1 MNNIIS
7 YVCVKI
13 YVFTDQVGKI
23 MESLNIKK
31 KIWNHFVMCISKKNT
46 DTSLKMQ
53 VILPLKGKVLTD
65 IIELS
70 GLIERKHGLKK
81 RVVN

>member
-1 MNNIIS
+1 MCKNICFCRLSRKKLWNHSI
-7 YVCVKI
+7 
-13 YVFTDQVGKI
+13 
-23 MESLNIKK
+23 LRK